1 MAADLLVRSAG
12 TDFALLVA
20 AVHGAVPALAHRR
33 PDPGIDRDDEDEE
46 ADRPIGDPDED
57 EGLEDD
63 EDEDDDE
70 EPLQV

>member
-1 MAADLLVRSAG
+1 MAP
-12 TDFALLVA
+12 
-20 AVHGAVPALAHRR
+20 VPALSGTTDLAALLAAVRDALPARAHRR
-33 PDPGIDRDDEDEE
+33 PDPGIDRDDDDEE